1 MNPCDIRTF
10 SELEKSM
17 TKPIP
22 SVFASLAYQWSDS
35 FKIDQWC
42 RQTVHWAWRFV
53 DMENRSRHW
62 FFGGPNFR
70 KMFSFCVS
78 EKCTNKCCIQT
89 STHKEDWFGRRI
101 CQNILWRSNFRS
113 DFLFAWRVW
122 PYIFTIWTAMA
133 HTASRPM
140 LYLTLLDSLGSN
152 QFEQKMFKSGNWLI
166 QTEVLN
172 VENSHLP
179 LPLQDAFLD
188 ALAQRSMAVA
198 FSMKPVGLAR
208 TVWRGIMENSA
219 LGFGYCSYEA
229 PKLIV

>member
-1 MNPCDIRTF
+1 M
-10 SELEKSM
+10 K
-17 TKPIP
+17 
-22 SVFASLAYQWSDS
+22 
-35 FKIDQWC
+35 
-42 RQTVHWAWRFV
+42 
-53 DMENRSRHW
+53 
-62 FFGGPNFR
+62 G
-70 KMFSFCVS
+70 
-78 EKCTNKCCIQT
+78 
-89 STHKEDWFGRRI
+89 
-101 CQNILWRSNFRS
+101 
-113 DFLFAWRVW
+113 
-122 PYIFTIWTAMA
+122 
-133 HTASRPM
+133 
-140 LYLTLLDSLGSN
+140 LTLHFYNMDGYGSHGQQADVVFSIARFIGIQSIWAKN
-152 QFEQKMFKSGNWLI
+152 FQVLYWLI